1 MTARPADSP
10 EHVREALV
18 RLQTASALLER
29 VLADEVGSGTRSLW
43 PASSLRAPSASYRSP
58 PARLPWRRRHEP
70 ARGRLR

>member
-29 VLADEVGSGTRSLW
+29 VLADEVGSG
-43 PASSLRAPSASYRSP
+43 PAIIVAGQLIEGAQRKLQITAGEVAL
-58 PARLPWRRRHEP
+58 AE
-70 ARGRLR
+70 AT